1 MSKIGVQL
9 AIHGTDQSK
18 LFPVIV
24 LLQYAWL
31 PYAPHC
37 AILGC
42 FAQIRTSSVALR
54 HGFELRLESPALR
67 LDRIGW
73 MPAQCERHPALVLG
87 DLEVNRLF
95 PSSSFI
101 RLKDDR
107 RVLASVYEA
116 DFPEPR
122 LWTLRS
128 SSQMS

>member
-1 MSKIGVQL
+1 MQS
-9 AIHGTDQSK
+9 AIHRTDQSK

-24 LLQYAWL
+24 LLEYARL
-31 PYAPHC
+31 PYASYC

-42 FAQIRTSSVALR
+42 FVQIRTSSVALR
-54 HGFELRLESPALR
+54 HGFELRLESLALR

-122 LWTLRS
+122 LWTLS
-128 SSQMS
+128 SSSYMS

>member
-1 MSKIGVQL
+1 MEMQL
-9 AIHGTDQSK
+9 AIHRTDQSK

-24 LLQYAWL
+24 LLEYARL
-31 PYAPHC
+31 PYASYC

-42 FAQIRTSSVALR
+42 FVQIRTSSVALR
-54 HGFELRLESPALR
+54 HGFELRLESLALR

-122 LWTLRS
+122 LWTLS
-128 SSQMS
+128 SSSHMS

>member
-1 MSKIGVQL
+1 MQS
-9 AIHGTDQSK
+9 AIHRTDQSK

-24 LLQYAWL
+24 LLEYARL
-31 PYAPHC
+31 PYASYC

-42 FAQIRTSSVALR
+42 FVQIRTSSVALR
-54 HGFELRLESPALR
+54 HGFELRLESLALR

-122 LWTLRS
+122 LWTLS
-128 SSQMS
+128 SSSHMS

>member
-24 LLQYAWL
+24 LLQYARL
-31 PYAPHC
+31 PYASYC

-42 FAQIRTSSVALR
+42 FVQIRISSVALR
-54 HGFELRLESPALR
+54 HGFELRLESLALR

-95 PSSSFI
+95 PSTSFI
-101 RLKDDR
+101 TLKHDPRL
-107 RVLASVYEA
+107 LPSVSPA
-116 DFPEPR
+116 DFPDPR
-122 LWTLRS
+122 LWTLS
-128 SSQMS
+128 SSSHMS

>member
-1 MSKIGVQL
+1 L

-24 LLQYAWL
+24 LLQYARL
-31 PYAPHC
+31 PYASYC

-42 FAQIRTSSVALR
+42 FVQIRISSVALR
-54 HGFELRLESPALR
+54 HGFELRLESLALR

-122 LWTLRS
+122 LWTLS
-128 SSQMS
+128 SSSHMS